1 MQRPL
6 VPASRYGISS
16 LKDASGMTHVE
27 RKDTANMPD
36 QLWDL
41 ELHIPR
47 NSGLLRLSIDG
58 EGKPNVVRIRERGF
72 RDEAAGCGAG

>member
-1 MQRPL
+1 
-6 VPASRYGISS
+6 
-16 LKDASGMTHVE
+16 MTHVE

-36 QLWDL
+36 QLGDL

-58 EGKPNVVRIRERGF
+58 EGEPNVIRIRERGF
-72 RDEAAGCGAG
+72 RDEAAGHGAGQVQVCVDSCEIGRD